1 MSFEEEPSPQGAM
14 PQSRKRRTRANKEDA
29 PAKSNLVSVYD
40 QMLEDMR
47 TKEFVLFAPCSD
59 RGLKHDYPELGDVKR
74 SPEFDGVHK
83 NDMLFA
89 WAWACVTSPFQPI
102 EDRDRKLRLCCKYA
116 YPLDVYEGKI
126 REYAIRFPENLAAA
140 ISKMGKYNFVARL
153 EEYLS
158 IRIARDNYKHIIAQD
173 ITKAQPWEKD
183 DWLSQSI
190 VAQKGM
196 AEQRERIEGGML
208 GIRESRDTLHAEAV
222 DLLSMYHESLS

>member
-1 MSFEEEPSPQGAM
+1 MSFEEEPIQEAPK
-14 PQSRKRRTRANKEDA
+14 RKRGRQKKGEQ
-29 PAKSNLVSVYD
+29 SGLVSVYD
-40 QMLEDMR
+40 QMLEEMR
-47 TKEFVLFAPCSD
+47 TKEFALFAPCSE

-74 SPEFDGVHK
+74 SPEFEGVHK

-173 ITKAQPWEKD
+173 ITAAGPDERKQ
-183 DWLSQSI
+183 WLEQSI
-190 VAQKGM
+190 LAQKGM

-208 GIRESRDTLHAEAV
+208 GIKESKDTLHAEAV
-222 DLLSMYHESLS
+222 DLLSMYHEQYT

>member
-1 MSFEEEPSPQGAM
+1 MSFEEKHTETAPV
-14 PQSRKRRTRANKEDA
+14 KRRRNTRPKKDDA
-29 PAKSNLVSVYD
+29 PQASGLVSVYD
-40 QMLEDMR
+40 QMLETMR
-47 TKEFVLFAPCSD
+47 DKEFVLFAPTSD

-74 SPEFDGVHK
+74 SPEFEGVHK

-89 WAWACVTSPFQPI
+89 WAWACVTSPFVSI
-102 EDRDRKLRLCCKYA
+102 EDREKKLRLCCKYV
-116 YPLDVYEGKI
+116 YPVDQYDGKM

-173 ITKAQPWEKD
+173 ITHAEPWERD

-190 VAQKGM
+190 LAQKGM

-208 GIRESRDTLHAEAV
+208 GIREARDTQHAEAV
-222 DLLSMYHESLS
+222 DLLSMYHEQIS